1 MTEQQTTANTPDKG
15 IQPPAWAIRFL
26 HWYCHEDLAE
36 EIEGDIWEIFEETA
50 RTKGQRLAAWQYAWH
65 VLRFCQPFAW
75 KKRDNKYNQTQFNNW
90 TMLKNYII
98 IAYRSLLKK
107 VGYSLVNIFGL
118 AVGITVC
125 LLIVIFVQYELSFDT
140 FQKDDV
146 YRIALKRVYPER
158 EVSYAF
164 IPHSIGPQLKED
176 FPEVTQSANL
186 LKAFAPIVVRY
197 NDNYFYEENILF
209 ADSTLFDVLEIPLL
223 EGDPETALREPNSLL
238 ITESVSKKYFGEESP
253 MGKSMETGQGNFIV
267 RAVAK
272 DYPGNSHVAFDFIG
286 SMSTFPFIAQ
296 PNWIGFD
303 VLTYIKMQA
312 GADPKALEKQFPEF
326 VRKYAAGPVQQ
337 RNGISYDEY
346 VAAGNG
352 YIYSLQPIKDIY
364 LHSNLEGEIKP
375 NGNIT
380 YVYIFISAAIFILL
394 IACIN
399 FMNLSTAR
407 STERAKEV
415 GIRKVLG
422 SVRNQLI
429 GQFITES
436 VLLTFV
442 SFVLAMAVL
451 AFILP
456 VFSDVSHRAL
466 TIGSLLQPLTIAII
480 VLAILAIGFLAG
492 VYPAFVLSSFQ
503 PASVLKGKMQT
514 SKSGVFLRNGLVVFQ
529 FAISIA
535 LISCTMIIFNQMN
548 FMLNKSLGFE
558 KDHMMVIESAFN
570 VNRDNFQNPDP
581 DLVQIRSR
589 FETFENEVK
598 KVQGVKNA
606 TYTSAMPGDVMP
618 GFIVRVP
625 GSGEKESMVARGLSV
640 DETFFETLEI
650 DLTEGRLFSKNFND
664 SLSMILAASTVEKLG
679 LENPIGKKIINVNN
693 GGDTDITYT
702 IIGVVNDFHFQSLHV
717 GLEPI
722 AIIHVNSPNT
732 FINKMVVKID
742 PSEAKTALAGIEA
755 NWNQFTKDTPLRYYY
770 LDENLKRFYDTEK
783 TSSDMFTIFTSL
795 AIIIACIGLFG
806 LAAYTA
812 GQKRKEI
819 GVRKVM
825 GASVFNIVLLLSKD
839 FTKLILLAVLV
850 AVPLAWWGMDMWLD
864 NFAYRIDISV
874 WTFILAALVAVVIG
888 WLTVSYQS
896 FTAASVNPVKSL
908 RTE

>member
-1 MTEQQTTANTPDKG
+1 MPTLIKKDNRGNKRPE
-15 IQPPAWAIRFL
+15 PPAWATGFL
-26 HWYCHEDLAE
+26 HWYCREELAE
-36 EIEGDIWEIFEETA
+36 EIEGDIREIFEETA
-50 RTKGQRLAAWQYAWH
+50 SAKNSRLASLQYVWH
-65 VLRFCQPFAW
+65 VLKFCQPFAW
-75 KKRDNKYNQTQFNNW
+75 KKRNNKYNQTQFNNW

-125 LLIVIFVQYELSFDT
+125 LLIVIFVQYELSFDN

-158 EVSYAF
+158 EVNYAF

-176 FPEVTQSANL
+176 FPEVIQSANL

-209 ADSTLFDVLEIPLL
+209 ADSTLFEVLEIPLI
-223 EGDPETALREPNSLL
+223 EGDAETALKEPNSLL
-238 ITESVSKKYFGEESP
+238 ITESMAKKYFGDESP

-272 DYPGNSHVAFDFIG
+272 DYPGNSHMAFDFIG

-303 VLTYIKMQA
+303 VLTYLKLQP
-312 GADPKALEKQFPEF
+312 GANPATLEKQFPEF
-326 VRKYAAGPVQQ
+326 VKKYAAGPIQQ

-346 VAAGNG
+346 IAAGNG
-352 YIYSLQPIKDIY
+352 YIYTLQPLKDIY
-364 LHSNLEGEIKP
+364 LHSNLEGEIKA

-436 VLLTFV
+436 VLLTLI
-442 SFVLAMAVL
+442 SFVLAMVALV
-451 AFILP
+451 FILP
-456 VFSDVSHRAL
+456 FFADVSHRAL
-466 TIGSLLQPLTIAII
+466 TLNFLLAPVTIAVI
-480 VLAILAIGFLAG
+480 VLVIFCIGFLAG

-503 PASVLKGKMQT
+503 PAAVLKGKMQT
-514 SKSGVFLRNGLVVFQ
+514 SKYGVFLRNGLVVFQ
-529 FAISIA
+529 FAISIG
-535 LISCTMIIFNQMN
+535 LISCTMIIFNQMS

-558 KDHMMVIESAFN
+558 KDHVVVIESAFN
-570 VNRDNFQNPDP
+570 VNRDNFQNPDA
-581 DLVQIRSR
+581 DVFQIRSR
-589 FETFENEVK
+589 YETFENEIK
-598 KVQGVKNA
+598 KVPGVKNA

-640 DETFFETLEI
+640 DESFFETMQIEL
-650 DLTEGRLFSKNFND
+650 LEGRLFSKSFND
-664 SLSMILAASTVEKLG
+664 SLSMILAASTVAKLG
-679 LENPIGKKIINVNN
+679 LEDPIGKKIINVNN

-717 GLEPI
+717 GLEPV

-732 FINKMVVKID
+732 FINKMVVKVD
-742 PSEAKTALAGIEA
+742 PSELKASLAGVEA
-755 NWNQFTKDTPLRYYY
+755 TWNQFTKDTPLRYYY
-770 LDENLKRFYDTEK
+770 LDENLKRFYDAEK
-783 TSSDMFTIFTSL
+783 TSGDMFTIFTSL
-795 AIIIACIGLFG
+795 AIMIACIGLFG

-825 GASVFNIVLLLSKD
+825 GASIFNIVLLLSRD
-839 FTKLILLAVLV
+839 FTKLILIAVLV
-850 AVPLAWWGMDMWLD
+850 AVPAAWWGMDKWLD

-874 WTFILAALVAVVIG
+874 WTFFLAALTAVVIG
-888 WLTVSYQS
+888 WLTVGYQS

-908 RTE
+908 RSE